1 MVKNVELLDKLV
13 RKFNKVETTYNKYN
27 LSNCIYENKVEIE
40 ARCSYIKKKIE
51 LGMDLENE
59 IEKLVKKSFTT
70 GQAKKEV
77 IENFY
82 IDLFVYRMIL
92 LEKYGI
98 DYYKEYS
105 SLLHNVLTYIFKHKD
120 DEVINFKQVIALS
133 VNTQEVLKNILP
145 EYMFNKI
152 KFE

>member
-1 MVKNVELLDKLV
+1 MRNLELLEKLTK
-13 RKFNKVETTYNKYN
+13 KFNKVETTYSKYN
-27 LSNCIYENKVEIE
+27 LSNCIYKNKVEIE
-40 ARCSYIKKKIE
+40 ARCSYFKKKIE
-51 LGMDLENE
+51 LGLNLENE
-59 IEKLVKKSFTT
+59 IEKLTKKSFTT

-77 IENFY
+77 IEDFY
-82 IDLFVYRMIL
+82 MDLFVYRKLL

-133 VNTQEVLKNILP
+133 INTQEVLKNILP
-145 EYMFNKI
+145 EYIFNKI

>member
-1 MVKNVELLDKLV
+1 MRNLELLEKLV
-13 RKFNKVETTYNKYN
+13 KKFNKFETTYSRFD
-27 LSNCIYENKVEIE
+27 LSNYILENKIEVES
-40 ARCSYIKKKIE
+40 RLVYYKKKIE
-51 LGMDLENE
+51 LGLDLETE
-59 IEKLVKKSFTT
+59 INRIVSTYFTT

-82 IDLFVYRMIL
+82 MDMFVYRIIL

-105 SLLHNVLTYIFKHKD
+105 SLLHNVLTYIYKHKND
-120 DEVINFKQVIALS
+120 DIINFKQIIALS
-133 VNTQEVLKNILP
+133 INTQEVLKNILP